1 MSHYST
7 GGIEA
12 IDYIKAKLTKGE
24 FIGFCRGNVLK
35 YVSRA
40 GKKRGAKHCYQ
51 KAEYYLNLL
60 ADYER
65 DQNLA
70 ELMKRTKKSEQPT
83 PASKSYDLSETP
95 PQTCEHSL
103 VCLFCE
109 KSSEEN
115 CDCDCSIM
123 CSICGEIMTTV

>member
-12 IDYIKAKLTKGE
+12 IDYIKAKLSKEE
-24 FIGFCRGNVLK
+24 FMGFCRGNVIK
-35 YVSRA
+35 YVTRA

-65 DQNLA
+65 DQNLI
-70 ELMKRTKKSEQPT
+70 ELMEKTKKPVCSVTQRPT
-83 PASKSYDLSETP
+83 HHFL
-95 PQTCEHSL
+95 
-103 VCLFCE
+103 CLFCE
-109 KSSEEN
+109 KPLEES
-115 CDCDCSIM
+115 CDCECTFM
-123 CSICGEIMTTV
+123 CGCGQLKN